1 MAESKRSVAELV
13 VQGPAGQSL
22 RQQLVEGQVMRLGR
36 APASGWA
43 VSWDRTISREHADL
57 CWKNGKLTV
66 TCLPT
71 AANPIRLRGMPLREI
86 VVAGM
91 ESFEIGQTSFYVEV
105 TYVHTTTAV
114 KPTESESTK
123 PHTRMPLPTARN
135 APVTKVSPLPKQE
148 METKDVADVLEDI
161 SYNTGELSLISFG
174 DPERQLE
181 VLSKLPQLIS
191 KSQSDVDLAYM
202 LCGIILE
209 AIPPATAVAVAM
221 FDESDVLAM
230 RQAAGDPSE
239 AIPKPAMMR
248 VQTRDDYEGR
258 FVPSR
263 RLLRKALV
271 KGESALHIVGDV
283 GGSIFTMA
291 SALGWAFC
299 VPITAETC
307 SGWCLYVAGSGG
319 RDDQNLVTPDML
331 KGDLRFTQMV
341 SQLIG
346 SIRAVRVLNEQ
357 KTQLSSFFSPK
368 VIENL
373 TKRGG
378 AGDILA
384 PSEREITIL
393 FCDVRGFSR
402 KAEQMKDDLHKL
414 LESVKAALSA
424 MTGGIL
430 AYDGSI
436 ADFQGDAALG
446 FWGWP
451 NPLPDG
457 PMSACRAAF
466 AIIRAFDLPPEEKGL
481 LEGFSCGVGIAHG
494 RAIAGQIGTSQQA
507 KIGVFGPIV
516 NQGSRIEGLTR
527 QFGVGVCIDEATANF
542 VRRLMPPEQ
551 GRCRRLARVRPKGMD
566 VSLLVHELLPPDTD
580 GAKVDSTAMLN
591 YEAALEAVITG
602 RWDEAVERLHAV
614 PDDDGPKKFLLAQ
627 MAKLDNTPPSDWDGA
642 FRLDAK

>member
-1 MAESKRSVAELV
+1 MAEAKRSVAELV
-13 VQGPAGQSL
+13 VQGPAGQTF
-22 RQQLVEGQVMRLGR
+22 RQQFVEGQVTRLGR

-43 VSWDRTISREHADL
+43 VSWDRSISREHADL

-71 AANPIRLRGMPLREI
+71 AANPVRLRGAPLREI
-86 VVAGM
+86 VVSGS
-91 ESFEIGQTSFYVEV
+91 ESFEIGQSSFYVDVTFIAAANVVSPTMEV
-105 TYVHTTTAV
+105 EPLPAI
-114 KPTESESTK
+114 
-123 PHTRMPLPTARN
+123 RMPQPTAQDAHTKKHVN
-135 APVTKVSPLPKQE
+135 APHEVF
-148 METKDVADVLEDI
+148 ETKDVVDVIEENFFKTAD
-161 SYNTGELSLISFG
+161 LSSVAFG

-181 VLSKLPQLIS
+181 VLSKLPRLITGA
-191 KSQSDVDLAYM
+191 QSDVELAYL

-209 AIPPATAVAVAM
+209 AIPPATAVAVALFEE
-221 FDESDVLAM
+221 FDVQQMKLSHA
-230 RQAAGDPSE
+230 DPSN
-239 AIPKPAMMR
+239 AIPNPKLMR
-248 VQTRDDYEGR
+248 VQTRDNYEGR

-271 KGESALHIVGDV
+271 KGESAMHIVGDV
-283 GGSIFTMA
+283 GGSVFTMA
-291 SALGWAFC
+291 SSLGWAFC
-299 VPITAETC
+299 VPITADSC
-307 SGWCLYVAGSGG
+307 VGWCLYVSGSGG
-319 RDDQNLVTPDML
+319 RDEQNLVTADML

-341 SQLIG
+341 SQLMG
-346 SIRAVRVLNEQ
+346 SIRTLRTLQEQ

-373 TKRGG
+373 TKKGG

-402 KAEQMKDDLHKL
+402 KAEELKDDLHRL
-414 LESVKAALSA
+414 LDSVKAALGA

-430 AYDGSI
+430 EYDGSI

-466 AIIRAFDLPPEEKGL
+466 AILRAFDLPPEEKGL
-481 LEGFSCGVGIAHG
+481 LEGFSVGAGIAHG
-494 RAIAGQIGTSQQA
+494 RAIAGQIGTTQQA

-527 QFGVGVCIDEATANF
+527 QLGVGVCIDEATAAF
-542 VRRLMPPEQ
+542 VRRLMPPEE
-551 GRCRRLARVRPKGMD
+551 GRCRRLARVRPKGMETQ
-566 VSLLVHELLPPDTD
+566 LLLHELLPPETED
-580 GAKVDSTAMLN
+580 AKINSTAMLN
-591 YEAALEAVITG
+591 YEAALDAVIAG
-602 RWDEAVERLHAV
+602 RWAEAVERLHAV
-614 PDDDGPKKFLLAQ
+614 PDDDGPKQFLLAQ
-627 MAKLDNTPPSDWDGA
+627 MAKLNNTPPADWDGA
-642 FRLDAK
+642 FRLDSK